1 MDEIDQLHAW
11 LLSQQ
16 IESTIFGSGQAEVLQ
31 QLADLLATKGI
42 PNLGTFERAQLV
54 LNKLGLTQVGNIM
67 RGKNVWAALKAAASR
82 PGHLFRLVTADERA
96 AYVAKRTKTKHGAQE
111 SNHRS
116 KKSAKPAKSV
126 GPIHIDPEPDKWS
139 TVHSSWMSMSFLL
152 NRCALMRLRQTREE
166 WYCVP
171 HQWPNISWTL
181 PKPSVLRHWHSYLWT
196 HTGT

>member
-126 GPIHIDPEPDKWS
+126 GPIHIDPNYAKVQIAAL
-139 TVHSSWMSMSFLL
+139 TVPSFIL
-152 NRCALMRLRQTREE
+152 RLM
-166 WYCVP
+166 
-171 HQWPNISWTL
+171 NSWTM
-181 PKPSVLRHWHSYLWT
+181 SSLRYGLLAS
-196 HTGT
+196 

>member
-1 MDEIDQLHAW
+1 MTQTQPHTCGTLALVHMALALKLVRIDSMDEIDQLHAW

-96 AYVAKRTKTKHGAQE
+96 GICCQAYQNQAWCPRIQPSV
-111 SNHRS
+111 
-116 KKSAKPAKSV
+116 KKVSQAS
-126 GPIHIDPEPDKWS
+126 
-139 TVHSSWMSMSFLL
+139 
-152 NRCALMRLRQTREE
+152 Q
-166 WYCVP
+166 
-171 HQWPNISWTL
+171 ISWAN
-181 PKPSVLRHWHSYLWT
+181 PY
-196 HTGT
+196 